1 MRTGRTL
8 VTGLALAVVL
18 VGAAATPVA
27 ATQTTSP
34 SMTVELRADG
44 DARVTVVSTFDLDN
58 DDERAAFDE
67 LRTNETARE
76 AYTAR
81 FEDRWRAVAANT
93 AEETGREMTVSDA
106 SLELTREGSTG
117 VATFTITWT
126 NLAEATDG
134 TVRLFE
140 PFNSG
145 FEPDR
150 RFVVVLPEEYD
161 LRRASGEPTS
171 RSEQRIVYDADAAFE
186 TFGVVADGP
195 SVATETPLS
204 LSRDSPE
211 GEPPTTTGGSGPGF
225 GIAAALAGLLAA
237 ALLSRRG

>member
-8 VTGLALAVVL
+8 LTGLTLAVVL
-18 VGAAATPVA
+18 VSATVAPAAATQ
-27 ATQTTSP
+27 ATTP
-34 SMTVELRADG
+34 SLTVDLRADG
-44 DARVTVVSTFDLDN
+44 DAEVTVVSTFDLDS

-67 LRTNETARE
+67 LRSNDTARE

-81 FEDRWRAVAANT
+81 FADRWRAVAANT

-117 VATFTITWT
+117 VATFTVTWT
-126 NLAEATDG
+126 NLAAVEDG

-150 RFVVVLPEEYD
+150 RFVVVLPDGYD
-161 LRRASGEPTS
+161 LRRASGERTS
-171 RSEQRIVYDADAAFE
+171 RTDGRIVYDADAQFD
-186 TFGVVADGP
+186 TFGVVADAP
-195 SVATETPLS
+195 SVETETPLS
-204 LSRDSPE
+204 LSLDSPE
-211 GEPPTTTGGSGPGF
+211 GESTTTGGSGPGF
-225 GIAAALAGLLAA
+225 GAITAIAGLVAA
-237 ALLSRRG
+237 ALLVRRG